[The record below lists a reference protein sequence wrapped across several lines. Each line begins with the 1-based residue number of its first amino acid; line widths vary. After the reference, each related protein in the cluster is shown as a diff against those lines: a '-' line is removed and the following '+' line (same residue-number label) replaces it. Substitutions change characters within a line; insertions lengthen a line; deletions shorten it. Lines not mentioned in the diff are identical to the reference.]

1 MRSKWMAA
9 PLIAGLVLAA
19 GASAPAAQEF
29 PDGPVTM
36 VVPFSTGGGND
47 TVARLMGQY
56 IEEYLGA
63 RLVVQN
69 QPGASGQV
77 GWTSLAGEEPDGQ
90 TIGMISS
97 PSIFLVELLRENVAF
112 TLDDFQAIARI
123 QTDPIIIMV
132 NASGDMDDFDALVA
146 KLEEAPGE
154 VNVGGDG
161 PQSNVHLQ
169 VVAFEGALDLDVNF
183 VAYSGSGPS
192 AEALLGNEVDVA
204 FLSASSAL
212 PFIEAGRLRP
222 LALIS
227 DQPHPAM
234 PDVPLLSDVSGVDV
248 PAVGTAIRGV
258 IAPAGVPADRV
269 AVLDEAFEALLQDEA
284 FAARA
289 AEIGI
294 VTNFMGADEFGALLS
309 ELREQSGSYVDI
321 MR

>member
-19 GASAPAAQEF
+19 GASEPAAQEF

-97 PSIFLVELLRENVAF
+97 PSIFLVELLRDNVAF

-132 NASGDMDDFDALVA
+132 NASGDIEDFDAFVA
-146 KLEEAPGE
+146 KLEEMPGE

-169 VVAFEGALDLDVNF
+169 VVAFEGALDLDLNF
-183 VAYSGSGPS
+183 IPYSGSGPS
-192 AEALLGNEVDVA
+192 AEALLGNEVEAA
-204 FLSASSAL
+204 FLSTSSAL
-212 PFIEAGRLRP
+212 PFIEAGRLSP

-227 DQPHPAM
+227 DQPHPAL

-269 AVLDEAFEALLQDEA
+269 AVLDEAFEALVQDEA

-294 VTNFMGADEFGALLS
+294 VINFMGADEFGALLS
-309 ELREQSGSYVDI
+309 ELREQSRSYVDI